1 MTVSVHDVLTR
12 AKIILQDGDSVRW
25 PLPELALWVLDG
37 AKEIA
42 LQQPSATA
50 VTITMDM
57 EVGTRQA
64 VGALYQSMIR
74 AVRNMNGTSSGR
86 SVTSVAR
93 SVLDS
98 QSPDWHDTSR
108 VAFKKIVKH
117 VIIDVMDPQ
126 SFYVYPGNDGTGE
139 IEIVVSK
146 IPVMS
151 GAPADPD
158 DLDDYVGITV
168 PLIGTYLSAL
178 VDYVLA
184 RSYTK
189 DSQYAGSEQRAVMH
203 ATLFQN
209 GLNAREKANM
219 TANPNTT
226 NAQPRPPK

>member
-42 LQQPSATA
+42 LRQPSATA
-50 VTITMDM
+50 VTVSMDM
-57 EVGTRQA
+57 AIGTRQT

-74 AVRNMNGTSSGR
+74 AVRNMDGSNGGR
-86 SVTSVAR
+86 SITSVAR
-93 SVLDS
+93 AVLDA

-108 VAFKKIVKH
+108 VVFKKIVKH
-117 VIIDVMDPQ
+117 VVIDVMDPQ

-139 IEIVVSK
+139 IEVVVSK

-151 GAPADPD
+151 AAPADPD
-158 DLDDYVGITV
+158 DLDDYAAITV

-184 RSYTK
+184 RSFSK
-189 DSQYAGSEQRAVMH
+189 DSQYAGSEQRAAMH
-203 ATLFQN
+203 AALFQ
-209 GLNAREKANM
+209 GAVGARESSNM

-226 NAQPRPPK
+226 NAQPRAPK